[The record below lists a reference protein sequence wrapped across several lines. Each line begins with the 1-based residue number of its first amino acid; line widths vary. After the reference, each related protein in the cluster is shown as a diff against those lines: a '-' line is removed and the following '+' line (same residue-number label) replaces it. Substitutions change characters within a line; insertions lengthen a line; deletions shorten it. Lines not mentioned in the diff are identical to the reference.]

1 MLGTTEFEKAG
12 SAKAGVRKTASQTEH
27 RRSRTLLIVLLT
39 SALVGAAC
47 SSNNDSTESTGT
59 GTGTGTADA
68 TASSSAGALVPLDS
82 AAMDAIVDETAKE
95 FRQVGMVV
103 YIKTP
108 DGEYVNTWGSTE
120 LGVTTPPTLDTKVR
134 IGSNTKTWTGTVILQ
149 MVQEGKIS
157 VDDPVSQYRPDV
169 PNGDNITIGQLL
181 DMRSGLYNYT
191 QTVELNR
198 ALDEQP
204 ERVWQPEELVDLG
217 LSNPPTSAPGVEY
230 NYSNTNTVLLGL
242 IAEKL
247 DGKPIAQ
254 IYADR
259 LFTPLG
265 LKDTSFPANTDTS
278 IPAPYASGYS
288 YSGNLETLGEG
299 KESLSPEKIAA
310 IDTGTVTPRT
320 TTNDNPS
327 WTWSAG
333 QGIST
338 VNDIATWVKA
348 LGSGELLD
356 ADTQKLRVD
365 SVTPSDDTGTAAYGY
380 GIAQMG
386 PMYGHIGEMP
396 GYNSFMGYDPENEVT
411 FVVWGNLA
419 PTVDG
424 SAPAAKLAKELV
436 PYVYAGP
443 STAASKDL
451 DEHGEDEGR

>member
-1 MLGTTEFEKAG
+1 M
-12 SAKAGVRKTASQTEH
+12 H
-27 RRSRTLLIVLLT
+27 RRSRSLLALLLT
-39 SALVGAAC
+39 SGLLVAAC
-47 SSNNDSTESTGT
+47 SSGNDSTDST
-59 GTGTGTADA
+59 A
-68 TASSSAGALVPLDS
+68 TSSTSSAESSALVPLD
-82 AAMDAIVDETAKE
+82 AAAIDAIVDEKAKE

-103 YIKTP
+103 LIKTP

-120 LGVTTPPTLDTKVR
+120 LGGTTPPTLDTKVR

-157 VDDPVSQYRPDV
+157 VDDPVSKYRPDV

-191 QTVELNR
+191 QTLELNR

-204 ERVWQPEELVDLG
+204 ERVWQPEELVALG
-217 LSNPPTSAPGVEY
+217 LSNPPTSPPGAEY

-247 DGKPIAQ
+247 DGKPIEE
-254 IYADR
+254 IYQNR
-259 LFTPLG
+259 LFSPLG
-265 LKDTSFPANTDTS
+265 LENTSFPANTDTS
-278 IPAPYASGYS
+278 IPAPYTAGYS
-288 YSGNLETLGEG
+288 YSGNVETLGEG
-299 KESLSPEKIAA
+299 KEALSPERIAA
-310 IDTGTVTPRT
+310 IDAGTVTPRT

-338 VNDIATWVKA
+338 ANDIATWVKA

-356 ADTQKLRVD
+356 AETQQLRID
-365 SVTPSDDTGTAAYGY
+365 SVQPSDANGTAAYGF

-396 GYNSFMGYDPENEVT
+396 GYNSFMGYDPANDVT

-424 SAPAAKLAKELV
+424 TAPAAMIAKELI

-443 STAASKDL
+443 PAATSNDVE
-451 DEHGEDEGR
+451 EHSDDAGK

>member
-1 MLGTTEFEKAG
+1 M
-12 SAKAGVRKTASQTEH
+12 H
-27 RRSRTLLIVLLT
+27 RRSRSLLALLLT
-39 SALVGAAC
+39 SGLLVAAC
-47 SSNNDSTESTGT
+47 SSGNDSTDST
-59 GTGTGTADA
+59 A
-68 TASSSAGALVPLDS
+68 TSSASSAESSALVPLD
-82 AAMDAIVDETAKE
+82 AAAIDAIVDEKAKE

-103 YIKTP
+103 LIKTP

-120 LGVTTPPTLDTKVR
+120 LGGTTPPTLDTKVR

-157 VDDPVSQYRPDV
+157 VDDPVSKYRPDV

-191 QTVELNR
+191 QTLELNR

-204 ERVWQPEELVDLG
+204 ERVWQPEELVALG
-217 LSNPPTSAPGVEY
+217 LSNPPTSPPGAEY

-247 DGKPIAQ
+247 DGKPIAE
-254 IYADR
+254 IYQNR
-259 LFTPLG
+259 LFSPLG
-265 LKDTSFPANTDTS
+265 LENTSFPANTDTS
-278 IPAPYASGYS
+278 IPSPYTAGYS
-288 YSGNLETLGEG
+288 YSGNVETLGEG
-299 KESLSPEKIAA
+299 KEALSPERIAA
-310 IDTGTVTPRT
+310 IDAGTVTPRT

-338 VNDIATWVKA
+338 ANDIATWVKA

-356 ADTQKLRVD
+356 AETQQLRID
-365 SVTPSDDTGTAAYGY
+365 SVQPSDANGTAAYGY

-396 GYNSFMGYDPENEVT
+396 GYNSFMGYDPANDVT

-424 SAPAAKLAKELV
+424 TAPAAMIARELI
-436 PYVYAGP
+436 PYVYAGSP
-443 STAASKDL
+443 AATSD
-451 DEHGEDEGR
+451 DVEEHSDDAGK